1 MKIKIGKASI
11 LYLLII
17 SSIFC
22 FSPRSEAG
30 QRLPENFVYYIF
42 WSGIRAGKATMDFEN
57 TAEGVKITS
66 HETSAAFVSLFYK
79 VDDTTQTTLYSDG
92 FPKSYT
98 ISISEGRH
106 RREKATSFDVPAQDG
121 KQKVVYR
128 NILDNEKVEFELER
142 KAYDALSALYE
153 LRKRPLK
160 IGEIEYIDIF
170 EDKKTWKTEV
180 QVIKKEKIRVP
191 AGEFNTILIKPMF
204 KSEGLFLKKGDV
216 YIWLSDDEKR
226 IPVMIE
232 IQTKAGNFKVK
243 LSEGAY

>member
-1 MKIKIGKASI
+1 MKIHYGKACMV
-11 LYLLII
+11 YALII
-17 SSIFC
+17 SCLFLYS
-22 FSPRSEAG
+22 SPSEAG
-30 QRLPENFVYYIF
+30 QRLPENFVYHIF

-57 TAEGVKITS
+57 TAEGIRITS
-66 HETSAAFVSLFYK
+66 HETSTSFVSLFYK

-106 RREKATSFDVPAQDG
+106 RREKATSFEMPAEDG

-128 NILDNEKVEFELER
+128 NILDKETVEFELEG

-160 IGEIEYIDIF
+160 VGTLEYLDIF

-180 QVIKKEKIRVP
+180 QVIKKERIRTP
-191 AGEFNTILIKPMF
+191 AGEFDTILIKPMF

-216 YIWLSDDEKR
+216 YIWLSDDGKK

>member
-1 MKIKIGKASI
+1 MKITAGRFSMIC
-11 LYLLII
+11 LIFI
-17 SSIFC
+17 SCLF
-22 FSPRSEAG
+22 FYSPPSEAG
-30 QRLPENFVYYIF
+30 QRLPENFVYHIY
-42 WSGIRAGKATMDFEN
+42 WSGIKAGKATMDFAN
-57 TAEGVKITS
+57 TEEGVRITS
-66 HETSAAFVSLFYK
+66 HETSTSFVSLFYK
-79 VDDTTQTTLYSDG
+79 VDDIAQSTLYSDG

-98 ISISEGRH
+98 ISIREGRH
-106 RREKATSFDVPAQDG
+106 RREKATAFEVPVEDG

-128 NILDNEKVEFELER
+128 NILDKETVEFELEG

-160 IGEIEYIDIF
+160 VGVPEYLDIF

-191 AGEFNTILIKPMF
+191 AGEFDTILIKPMF
-204 KSEGLFLKKGDV
+204 RSEGLFLKKGDV

>member
-1 MKIKIGKASI
+1 MKIKIGKACI
-11 LYLLII
+11 IYALII
-17 SSIFC
+17 SCLFLYSQ
-22 FSPRSEAG
+22 PSEAG
-30 QRLPENFVYYIF
+30 QRLPENFVYHIF
-42 WSGIRAGKATMDFEN
+42 WAGIRAGKATMDFVN
-57 TAEGVKITS
+57 TPEGIKITS
-66 HETSAAFVSLFYK
+66 HETSTSFVSLFYK

-98 ISISEGRH
+98 ISIREGRH
-106 RREKATSFDVPAQDG
+106 RREKATTFEVPAEDG

-128 NILDNEKVEFELER
+128 NILDKETVEFELEG

-160 IGEIEYIDIF
+160 VGLPEYLDIF

-204 KSEGLFLKKGDV
+204 KSEGLFLKKGEV

-243 LSEGAY
+243 LSEGEY